1 MTPSCSQL
9 IWGLSKVLQ
18 GFAAHGFGGGG
29 GLGFGVHVVP
39 VQVEAQPVVTGMTS
53 SAYPLQ
59 PMSMCAYYIYI
70 HK

>member
-1 MTPSCSQL
+1 MVS
-9 IWGLSKVLQ
+9 
-18 GFAAHGFGGGG
+18 GGG

-70 HK
+70 YT

>member
-1 MTPSCSQL
+1 M
-9 IWGLSKVLQ
+9 
-18 GFAAHGFGGGG
+18 
-29 GLGFGVHVVP
+29 VP

-70 HK
+70 YINRVPIYLFI